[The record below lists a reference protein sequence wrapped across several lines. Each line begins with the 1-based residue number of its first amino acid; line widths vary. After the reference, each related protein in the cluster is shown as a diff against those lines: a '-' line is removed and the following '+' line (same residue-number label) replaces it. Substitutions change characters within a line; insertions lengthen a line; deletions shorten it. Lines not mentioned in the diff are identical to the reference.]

1 MILNIP
7 HSIKFIE
14 VILFEYYDSHV
25 QIATELEEPLKEI
38 HHEHKDLIFI
48 VPSKEDKNLLLET
61 LSIEGLAHDFPAIWR
76 WGDLYGGLADILR
89 RLGIRPPIKRQIR
102 PSRSLASRKTPRSK
116 HPENV
121 KGLNGRDSRNKATR
135 IHRNNRKTTS

>member
-1 MILNIP
+1 MSIMI
-7 HSIKFIE
+7 HTYRF
-14 VILFEYYDSHV
+14 
-25 QIATELEEPLKEI
+25 ATELEEPLKEI

-89 RLGIRPPIKRQIR
+89 RLGIRPPIKRQLDPPDHWLVVR
-102 PSRSLASRKTPRSK
+102 PVSYTHLDVYKRQVSSIFRSSQDAERRGS
-116 HPENV
+116 
-121 KGLNGRDSRNKATR
+121 G
-135 IHRNNRKTTS
+135 